1 MVSSA
6 HLQNFQTAR
15 ARKFTFEKPSGLW
28 NMRRMLTWEQKE
40 MEEREKKNFNFQL
53 LPIGWCFNFLADPLR
68 REAKIP
74 VGYVGIALSFA
85 GYLLSMDQQR
95 R

>member
-1 MVSSA
+1 
-6 HLQNFQTAR
+6 
-15 ARKFTFEKPSGLW
+15 
-28 NMRRMLTWEQKE
+28 